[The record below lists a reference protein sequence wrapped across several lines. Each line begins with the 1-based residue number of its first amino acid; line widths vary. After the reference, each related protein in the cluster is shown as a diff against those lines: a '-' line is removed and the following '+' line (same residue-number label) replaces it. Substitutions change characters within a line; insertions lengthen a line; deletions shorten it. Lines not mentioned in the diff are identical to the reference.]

1 MKPGQPIVG
10 EMDNPHFSKKPQV
23 TIRDLYPG
31 LTDEELQEAD
41 ENLERY
47 VELVLR
53 IYERIR
59 SDPAEYARFKSL
71 TASKEDHTIQ
81 VSGPDPINK
90 HRSNHS

>member
-1 MKPGQPIVG
+1 MEI
-10 EMDNPHFSKKPQV
+10 PHPPKKPRV

-59 SDPAEYARFKSL
+59 SDPVEYSRFKSL
-71 TASKEDHTIQ
+71 TASQEDHTIQ
-81 VSGPDPINK
+81 ASDSDPINNQ
-90 HRSNHS
+90 RSNHS